1 MLTQKRSKSVIA
13 LGGNLPFQG
22 SDPKLTLRQGV
33 ERIFNLGVSVVETSR
48 FYHTPC
54 FPPGTGPDYV
64 NGAIRVETEL
74 SPGDLLRLLHDV
86 EHEFGR
92 AREQR
97 WGMRTLDLDIL
108 LYDDLVLPDR
118 AEFDRWHDLPPDEQ
132 VKATPAHLILPHPRL
147 QDRAFALVPACDV
160 APDWVHPVSGKT
172 IRQMCADLP
181 PEAVAEVEPL

>member
-1 MLTQKRSKSVIA
+1 M
-13 LGGNLPFQG
+13 
-22 SDPKLTLRQGV
+22 TLRKAIDRASELGL
-33 ERIFNLGVSVVETSR
+33 EICDISKIFR
-48 FYHTPC
+48 TPC
-54 FPPGTGPDYV
+54 FPPGAGPDYA
-64 NGAIRVETEL
+64 NAAIRVETGL
-74 SPGDLLRLLHDV
+74 SADGLLQMLHDI

-108 LYDDLVLPDR
+108 LFDDLVLPDR
-118 AEFDRWHDLPPDEQ
+118 DAFARWHDLPAEEQ
-132 VKATPAHLILPHPRL
+132 VKATPEHLILPHPRL